1 MRLLQI
7 NIWQGRLLKNFV
19 KLVKELNPDI
29 ITFQELCSSGD
40 IESEFF
46 NNLEVINEEFEYP
59 YQVFSP
65 THSFPMMKYNINFG
79 NAIFSKVPFVDTHT
93 AFTNLEFKENFD
105 FKLDDYN
112 IRNFVHSV
120 LEVNGKRL
128 NVITHHGHH
137 ISGTK
142 DGNDETKR
150 QMQMIKDY
158 IDSLEG
164 GVILTGDFN
173 LSPRSESLNVLNNKL
188 TNLCIKHN
196 IDNTRNEFASAAIQ
210 VCDYI
215 FVNDEIKVEK
225 FEVVDK
231 VVSDHQ
237 ALLLDF
243 SI

>member
-19 KLVKELNPDI
+19 KLIKELDPDI

-46 NNLEVINEEFEYP
+46 NNLEVINEEFDYP
-59 YQVFSP
+59 HQVFSP

-79 NAIFSKVPFVDTHT
+79 NAIISKQPFTKTHT
-93 AFTNLEFKENFD
+93 VFTNLEFKENFD

-112 IRNFVHSV
+112 IRNFVHSE
-120 LEVNGKRL
+120 LEVKGKRL

-173 LSPRSESLNVLNNKL
+173 LSPQSESLNVLNSKL

-237 ALLLDF
+237 VLLLDF
-243 SI
+243 NI